1 MSTVKV
7 NTLTGVSTA
16 GSIAVTGEGNS
27 TTTNLQ
33 QGLAKAWSHLNFS
46 GASVHDSL
54 NQSSITDLGTGKFS
68 VDTTSALGNSDYSVV
83 TSACN
88 AANSTSNTNRASQGT
103 AVSSSQYYMCATIIS
118 SHTSTD
124 AESCSGAVHGDLA

>member
-1 MSTVKV
+1 MAGTIAAD
-7 NTLTGVSTA
+7 TLTHSTA
-16 GSIAVTGEGNS
+16 GSIATNYVVEGS
-27 TTTNLQ
+27 S
-33 QGLAKAWSHLNFS
+33 KAWSHLNFS
-46 GASVHDSL
+46 GASVHDSF
-54 NQSSITDLGTGKFS
+54 NQSSITDIATGRFS

-88 AANSTSNTNRASQGT
+88 SANSTTNTNRASQGT
-103 AVSSSQYYMCATIIS
+103 AVSSSQYYMCATVIS

>member
-1 MSTVKV
+1 MAGKIIADTLETGAGADISTSYVV
-7 NTLTGVSTA
+7 N
-16 GSIAVTGEGNS
+16 GS
-27 TTTNLQ
+27 
-33 QGLAKAWSHLNFS
+33 AKAWSHLNFS
-46 GASVHDSL
+46 AATVHDSF
-54 NQSSITDLGTGKFS
+54 NQSSITDIATGRFS

-88 AANSTSNTNRASQGT
+88 NEKTTTNTNRASQGT

-124 AESCSGAVHGDLA
+124 AQSVSGAVHGDLA

>member
-1 MSTVKV
+1 MSTIKADTIVASDGTSPV
-7 NTLTGVSTA
+7 TLTKQHAS
-16 GSIAVTGEGNS
+16 
-27 TTTNLQ
+27 
-33 QGLAKAWSHLNFS
+33 KAWSHLNFS
-46 GASVHDSL
+46 GASVHDSF
-54 NQSSITDLGTGKFS
+54 NQSSITDIATGKFS

-88 AANSTSNTNRASQGT
+88 LANSTSNSNRASQGT

-124 AESCSGAVHGDLA
+124 AESVSGAIHGDLA